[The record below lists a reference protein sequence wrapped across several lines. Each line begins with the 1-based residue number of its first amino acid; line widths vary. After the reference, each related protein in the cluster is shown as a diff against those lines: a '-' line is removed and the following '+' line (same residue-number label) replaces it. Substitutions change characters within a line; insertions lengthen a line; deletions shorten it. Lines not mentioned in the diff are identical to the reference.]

1 MVTHKFRSSKAF
13 ITFVVCVAMLTDM
26 FLANLILPVLPYALS
41 ERVGFA
47 QEDVQRWN
55 SVLLASF
62 GGAQMLGSLFLAWI
76 GDKSPSRQTPFVFGL
91 VILGTSTLCFALGT
105 TIYILLLAR
114 LLQGLSSAVVFT
126 IGSALLVDTVGNDGM
141 GKASGYT
148 SMSITVGVLLG
159 PVAGGFIYNHEGYF
173 SVFLPAFAMIGLDIA
188 LRFAVIVEKRV
199 SFESHPVESP
209 NLTSLSVDVTGNITY
224 GTDGR
229 GFVPAAGQDTSKSH
243 RFPNADLH
251 GSQRILTETESLLPK
266 AQPRSGDG
274 SSSLILLSSPRF
286 LVAVVCLFTVNSF
299 TTGFNS
305 VLPVYVHDIFGFNAT
320 QSACL
325 FLILAL
331 PALLSPIT
339 GALTDR
345 FGTKLPAA
353 SGLLLLTPTLVLLR
367 LIHPGVTSPFIK
379 LGLLSASIGSSVT
392 LLNPAFIK
400 EISSA
405 VQEIESASPGIFGPH
420 GANAQAYGL
429 LSCAFAG
436 GSMVGP
442 LYAGFIRA
450 RFGWPVMAVVMGFLS
465 SILLILTL
473 FVTGGHGLCRNRKL
487 FTLSKNGNGERR
499 RRDNGSGGEE
509 ECGRT

>member
-1 MVTHKFRSSKAF
+1 MVARELRSSKAF
-13 ITFVVCVAMLTDM
+13 ITFVVCIAMLTDM

-41 ERVGFA
+41 ERVGLA

-55 SVLLASF
+55 SILLASF
-62 GGAQMLGSLFLAWI
+62 GGAQMLGSLFFGWI
-76 GDKSPSRQTPFVFGL
+76 GDENPSRQTPFVLGL
-91 VILGTSTLCFALGT
+91 VTLGTSTLCFALGT
-105 TIYILLLAR
+105 TIPVLILAR

-126 IGSALLVDTVGNDGM
+126 IGSALLVDIVGNDEM

-148 SMSITVGVLLG
+148 SMSITIGILLG

-173 SVFLPAFAMIGLDIA
+173 AVFLPAFAFIGLDIS
-188 LRFAVIVEKRV
+188 LRFIAVVEKRIP
-199 SFESHPVESP
+199 FESHPVESP
-209 NLTSLSVDVTGNITY
+209 NLTSPSVDVTGNTY

-229 GFVPAAGQDTSKSH
+229 GLVPAGQDTSKSD

-251 GSQRILTETESLLPK
+251 GSQRNTETESLLPK
-266 AQPRSGDG
+266 AQPRSGG
-274 SSSLILLSSPRF
+274 SSNLILLSSPRF
-286 LVAVVCLFTVNSF
+286 LVAIVCLFTVNSF
-299 TTGFNS
+299 TTGFNG

-320 QSACL
+320 KSACL

-331 PALLSPIT
+331 PALLSPIS

-353 SGLLLLTPTLVLLR
+353 GGLLLLTPTLVLLR
-367 LIHPGVTSPFIK
+367 LIHPAVTSPFVK
-379 LGLLSASIGSSVT
+379 LGLMMSSIGISVT

-400 EISSA
+400 EISCA
-405 VQEIESASPGIFGPH
+405 VQEIEQASPGIFGPY

-450 RFGWPVMAVVMGFLS
+450 RFGWPEDMDFAGIISFFL
-465 SILLILTL
+465 
-473 FVTGGHGLCRNRKL
+473 H
-487 FTLSKNGNGERR
+487 
-499 RRDNGSGGEE
+499 
-509 ECGRT
+509 

>member
-1 MVTHKFRSSKAF
+1 
-13 ITFVVCVAMLTDM
+13 M
-26 FLANLILPVLPYALS
+26 FL
-41 ERVGFA
+41 G
-47 QEDVQRWN
+47 
-55 SVLLASF
+55 
-62 GGAQMLGSLFLAWI
+62 WI
-76 GDKSPSRQTPFVFGL
+76 GDKSSSRQTPFVLGL

-105 TIYILLLAR
+105 TIHILLLAR

-126 IGSALLVDTVGNDGM
+126 IGSALLVDIVGNDGL

-148 SMSITVGVLLG
+148 SMSITIGVLLG
-159 PVAGGFIYNHEGYF
+159 PVAGGFIYNHEGY
-173 SVFLPAFAMIGLDIA
+173 SAVFLPAFAFIGLDIA
-188 LRFAVIVEKRV
+188 LRFTVIVEKRIP
-199 SFESHPVESP
+199 FESHPVEYP
-209 NLTSLSVDVTGNITY
+209 NLTSPSVEVTGNTY

-229 GFVPAAGQDTSKSH
+229 GLVPTGQDTSKSD
-243 RFPNADLH
+243 RFPNTDLH
-251 GSQRILTETESLLPK
+251 GSQRNTETEFLLRK
-266 AQPRSGDG
+266 AQPRSGG

-299 TTGFNS
+299 ATGFNG
-305 VLPVYVHDIFGFNAT
+305 VLPVYVHDSFGFNAT
-320 QSACL
+320 KSACL

-331 PALLSPIT
+331 PALLSPIS

-353 SGLLLLTPTLVLLR
+353 GGLLLLTPTLVLLR
-367 LIHPGVTSPFIK
+367 LIHPGVTSPFLK
-379 LGLLSASIGSSVT
+379 LGLLMASIGSSVT

-405 VQEIESASPGIFGPH
+405 VHEIEQASPGIFGPY

-450 RFGWPVMAVVMGFLS
+450 RFGWPVMSLVMGVLS

-473 FVTGGHGLCRNRKL
+473 FITGRHGLCKNHKL
-487 FTLSKNGNGERR
+487 LTLSKNRNGERW
-499 RRDNGSGGEE
+499 RDNGSGGEE
-509 ECGRT
+509 CGGFD